1 MSGISEKVTTKKELH
16 KLEIAE
22 LEKEAKRYYK
32 MVMSKKA
39 IPNGQQRLID
49 TDENV
54 LSLQDYDAMI
64 INIAKMYNV
73 KPIRVWLLLIKF
85 HGVRLGI
92 NYDTI
97 PKKYKSLLKS
107 VTTNNSPIKRLLPED
122 ELVSNI
128 AKPTIDFGGWGFGVG
143 F

>member
-128 AKPTIDFGGWGFGVG
+128 AKPTIDFGG
-143 F
+143 